1 MTRKP
6 IPVTRLPKPLLLTTT
21 WFGSGL
27 SPYAPGTAGS
37 LAALPFAWL
46 IAWAFG
52 PLGLF
57 CAAVAVTGLGI
68 VAAQA
73 HVNRTGE
80 TDPGCI
86 VIDEVAG
93 QWFTLVVAPLNPFAY
108 LIGFA
113 LFRLFD
119 ITKPWPVGAIDRRL
133 KGGAGIMLDDVA
145 AAVYAAPLMALVSW
159 YAFDYSIFGPIFGMQ
174 P

>member
-1 MTRKP
+1 MTPKT
-6 IPVTRLPKPLLLTTT
+6 IPVTSLPKPLLLTTT
-21 WFGSGL
+21 WFGTGL

-46 IAWAFG
+46 ITCALG
-52 PLGLF
+52 PIGLF
-57 CAAVAVTGLGI
+57 CAAVIVTGLGI
-68 VAAQA
+68 VAAKA
-73 HVNRTGE
+73 HVDRTGE
-80 TDPGCI
+80 NDPGCI

-93 QWFTLVVAPLNPFAY
+93 QWFTLVVAPLNPIAY
-108 LIGFA
+108 LIGFG

-119 ITKPWPVGAIDRRL
+119 ITKPWPVRIIDQRL

-145 AAVYAAPLMALVSW
+145 AAVYAAAIMAVVSW
-159 YAFDYSIFGPIFGMQ
+159 YAFDHSIFPIQ